1 MLRLVRHELVIR
13 HRLNQRTGI
22 RREKKDANMQMLSDK
37 LTHLTEQANTIRQ
50 DIIEMLVDAGS
61 GHSAGSLDMAD
72 IFAAMYFHILRHDPR
87 NPEWEERDRLILS
100 NGHICPVRYAAMA
113 EAGYFP
119 KSELATLRKFGSR
132 LQGHPD
138 RLTLPGL
145 ETTSGPLG
153 AGLAQGS
160 GMAYAAKMDR
170 KSWRVYCL
178 VSDAEQQCGLHWEAV
193 MFAAKFGLDNLMC
206 IVDRNDIQID
216 GSTEDVMPLEPLRAK
231 YEANNWNVLECDGND
246 MAAFIN
252 TVDVAQ
258 HERGKPSV
266 IIAHTLAGK
275 GVDFMEGDYHW
286 HGKPPSPEQGAVA
299 LRELRT
305 RREKIEAKA

>member
-1 MLRLVRHELVIR
+1 
-13 HRLNQRTGI
+13 
-22 RREKKDANMQMLSDK
+22 MQMLSDK